1 MIKVL
6 IIEDEPL
13 IAKMYQKALDQKEYE
28 VTLSVG
34 GGDEGFELAKTLNP
48 NLILLDL
55 MMPDPDGIEILK
67 RLKAE
72 VSTKEIPV
80 VVLTNLS
87 GRHDEAFA
95 RSLGALDYWVK
106 DDIELE
112 ELGKKIKEVLQ

>member
-1 MIKVL
+1 MAKIL

-87 GRHDEAFA
+87 GKYDESYA

-112 ELGKKIKEVLQ
+112 ELGGKIKEVLQ